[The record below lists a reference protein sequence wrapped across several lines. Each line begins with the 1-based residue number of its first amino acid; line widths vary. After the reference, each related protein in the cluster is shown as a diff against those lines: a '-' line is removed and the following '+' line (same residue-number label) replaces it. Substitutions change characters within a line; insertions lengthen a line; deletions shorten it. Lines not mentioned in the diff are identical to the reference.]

1 MTQQALQILQARR
14 DAFSDAAALV
24 RACSR
29 RGVDAAAGLEVRVAT
44 VDAEIELIR
53 SKLKERKP
61 LIRRRPERVGRT
73 SNLGTQVEEMITGGL

>member
-29 RGVDAAAGLEVRVAT
+29 RGVDAAAGREMRVAT
-44 VDAEIELIR
+44 VDAEFELIR
-53 SKLKERKP
+53 GQLKVRKP
-61 LIRRRPERVGRT
+61 LIQRRPERIGHRA
-73 SNLGTQVEEMITGGL
+73 